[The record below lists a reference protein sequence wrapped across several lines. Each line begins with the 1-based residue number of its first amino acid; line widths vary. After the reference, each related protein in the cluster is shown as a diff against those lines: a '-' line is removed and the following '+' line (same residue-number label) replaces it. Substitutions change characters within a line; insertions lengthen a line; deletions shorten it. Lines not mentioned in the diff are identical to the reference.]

1 MVNYYKTVDGRINEI
16 DMPEN
21 GCWINLIDPTKEELD
36 YVSSNFQ
43 IEQDFIVA
51 ALDDE
56 ETSRIELED
65 NQTLMVIDIPIADK
79 ENDNMIYYTLPLGFI
94 ITENHIVTV
103 CLKENSIIKEFS
115 ADLIKNV
122 HTNLKTRFVLQVFY
136 KVAVRFLQYL
146 KQINKMSGEI
156 ESNLHVSMKNKELIQ
171 LLDLEKSLVYFS
183 TSLKANQVTMK
194 KVTRGNSLR
203 LYEEDEDLL
212 EDVLIEI
219 DQAIEMCNIY
229 SSILSGTMDAF
240 ASIISNNLNIVMK
253 RMTSITIVMAVP
265 TIIASIYGMN
275 IHNGIPLDQ
284 FWWFPVFLSILAS
297 VIVSIVLKKKNMF

>member
-1 MVNYYKTVDGRINEI
+1 MVNYYKTVDGRITEI
-16 DMPEN
+16 DAPEN
-21 GCWINLIDPTKEELD
+21 GCWINLIDPTKDELD
-36 YVSSNFQ
+36 FVTSHCRV
-43 IEQDFIVA
+43 ERDFIVA

-56 ETSRIELED
+56 ETSRIETEE
-65 NQTLMVIDIPIADK
+65 NQALMVIDIPIADK

-94 ITENHIVTV
+94 ITENYILTV
-103 CLKENSIIKEFS
+103 CLKENSVIKEFS

-122 HTNLKTRFVLQVFY
+122 YTNLKTRFVLQVFY

-156 ESNLHVSMKNKELIQ
+156 ESTLHVSMKNKELIQ

-194 KVTRGNSLR
+194 KVTRGNFLR

-265 TIIASIYGMN
+265 TIVASIYGMN
-275 IHNGIPLDQ
+275 IHSGLPLDQ
-284 FWWFPVFLSILAS
+284 FWWFPVLLSVLAS
-297 VIVSIVLKKKNMF
+297 VAVAWILRKKGLF

>member
-1 MVNYYKTVDGRINEI
+1 MVNYYKTVDGRITEI
-16 DMPEN
+16 DAPEN
-21 GCWINLIDPTKEELD
+21 GCWINLIDPTKDELD
-36 YVSSNFQ
+36 FVTSRCRV
-43 IEQDFIVA
+43 ERDFIVA

-56 ETSRIELED
+56 ETSRIETEE
-65 NQTLMVIDIPIADK
+65 NQALMVIDIPIADK

-94 ITENHIVTV
+94 ITENYILTV
-103 CLKENSIIKEFS
+103 CLKENSVIKEFS

-122 HTNLKTRFVLQVFY
+122 YTNLKTRFVLQVFY

-156 ESNLHVSMKNKELIQ
+156 ESTLHVSMKNKELIQ

-194 KVTRGNSLR
+194 KVTRGNFLR

-265 TIIASIYGMN
+265 TIVASIYGMN
-275 IHNGIPLDQ
+275 IHSGLPLDQ
-284 FWWFPVFLSILAS
+284 FWWFPVLLSVLAS
-297 VIVSIVLKKKNMF
+297 VAVAWILKKKGLF

>member
-1 MVNYYKTVDGRINEI
+1 MVNYYKTVDGRITEI
-16 DMPEN
+16 DAPEN
-21 GCWINLIDPTKEELD
+21 GCWINLIDPTKDELD
-36 YVSSNFQ
+36 FVTSQ
-43 IEQDFIVA
+43 CRVERDFIVA

-56 ETSRIELED
+56 ETSRIETEE

-94 ITENHIVTV
+94 ITENYILTV
-103 CLKENSIIKEFS
+103 CLKENSVIKEFS

-122 HTNLKTRFVLQVFY
+122 YTNLKTRFVLQVFY

-156 ESNLHVSMKNKELIQ
+156 ESTLHVSMKNKELIQ

-194 KVTRGNSLR
+194 KVTRGNFLR

-265 TIIASIYGMN
+265 TIVASIYGMN
-275 IHNGIPLDQ
+275 IHSGLPLDQ
-284 FWWFPVFLSILAS
+284 FWWFPVFLSVLAS
-297 VIVSIVLKKKNMF
+297 VAVAWILKKKGLF

>member
-1 MVNYYKTVDGRINEI
+1 MVTYYKTVEGRINEI
-16 DMPEN
+16 DAPEN
-21 GCWINLIDPTKEELD
+21 GCWINMIDPTKEELE
-36 YVSSNFQ
+36 YISSNFLVD
-43 IEQDFIVA
+43 QDFIVA

-56 ETSRIELED
+56 ETSRIEFEE

-103 CLKENSIIKEFS
+103 CLKENTIIKEFS

-122 HTNLKTRFVLQVFY
+122 YTNLKTRFVLQVFY
-136 KVAVRFLQYL
+136 KVAARFLQYL
-146 KQINKMSGEI
+146 KQINKMSGAI
-156 ESNLHVSMKNKELIQ
+156 ESRLHVSMKNKELIQ

-183 TSLKANQVTMK
+183 TSLKSNQVTMK
-194 KVTRGNSLR
+194 KVTRGNFLR
-203 LYEEDEDLL
+203 LYEEDKDLL

-253 RMTSITIVMAVP
+253 RLSSITIVMAVP
-265 TIIASIYGMN
+265 TIVASIYGMN
-275 IHNGIPLDQ
+275 IRNGIPLDH
-284 FWWFPVFLSILAS
+284 FWWFPIILSAVAVVL
-297 VIVSIVLKKKNMF
+297 VSFILKKKDMF